1 MDYTAIFAKFA
12 TEILGPVFL
21 LILTWAGTSLAR
33 YIQSKV
39 KNEYLKNAL
48 TRLDDAVV
56 NAVKFVQQTVVDAI
70 RDANKDGVITDVE
83 KANIKQKAID
93 AVKSYLGKKGLLE
106 IAKIL
111 GLDDGALS
119 ALISTKIEAA
129 VHDLK
134 ASNSNP

>member
-56 NAVKFVQQTVVDAI
+56 NAVKFVQQTVVDALKE
-70 RDANKDGVITDVE
+70 ANKDGVITNVE
-83 KANIKQKAID
+83 KDQIKQKAVE

-111 GLDDGALS
+111 GLDDGGLAN
-119 ALISTKIEAA
+119 LISQRIEAA

>member
-1 MDYTAIFAKFA
+1 MDYTAIFAKFS
-12 TEILGPVFL
+12 TEVLAPLFL
-21 LILTWAGTSLAR
+21 AAITWAGTSLAR

-111 GLDDGALS
+111 GLDDGGLAN
-119 ALISTKIEAA
+119 LISQRIEAA

-134 ASNSNP
+134 VTTGNP